1 MADSIAPP
9 LAPAGHSAGTPPPRG
24 GALLLGR
31 PTGRERAR
39 ARSDRFWRFV
49 ALLATALTLA
59 PLIAIIGF
67 VVGKGLPTLTAQ
79 LLTHPAGDPSS
90 PGALNAITGS
100 LQMVPLAL
108 VFSGTLG
115 LLAGVYLAEFA
126 SPRIAGMFGFLV
138 DVTLGVPSIVAGLLV
153 YGTVVTYITGSNA
166 FAGSLALAVVM
177 FPIMVRTTEEVLR
190 LVPGSVREASLAL
203 GVPVWRTTISVVMRT
218 AWAGILTALMLAFA
232 RGFGETA
239 PLLFTARGSDA
250 LNLGH
255 FDSTMSALPL
265 FVYQN
270 SRLPDAFFVSQA
282 WSAAIVLLA
291 IVLAI
296 NVLVRGRSINSRV
309 E

>member
-1 MADSIAPP
+1 
-9 LAPAGHSAGTPPPRG
+9 
-24 GALLLGR
+24 
-31 PTGRERAR
+31 
-39 ARSDRFWRFV
+39 
-49 ALLATALTLA
+49 
-59 PLIAIIGF
+59 
-67 VVGKGLPTLTAQ
+67 
-79 LLTHPAGDPSS
+79 
-90 PGALNAITGS
+90 
-100 LQMVPLAL
+100 
-108 VFSGTLG
+108 
-115 LLAGVYLAEFA
+115 
-126 SPRIAGMFGFLV
+126 
-138 DVTLGVPSIVAGLLV
+138 
-153 YGTVVTYITGSNA
+153 
-166 FAGSLALAVVM
+166 
-177 FPIMVRTTEEVLR
+177 
-190 LVPGSVREASLAL
+190 
-203 GVPVWRTTISVVMRT
+203 
-218 AWAGILTALMLAFA
+218 MLAFA